1 MALDRE
7 VLNRFAQGQVGMAL
21 EDFPEGKGVDGNS
34 LALGQRQLLAGR
46 DNRIIRGYYVDA
58 GETRLESAEV
68 ALEGV

>member
-1 MALDRE
+1 
-7 VLNRFAQGQVGMAL
+7 MAL